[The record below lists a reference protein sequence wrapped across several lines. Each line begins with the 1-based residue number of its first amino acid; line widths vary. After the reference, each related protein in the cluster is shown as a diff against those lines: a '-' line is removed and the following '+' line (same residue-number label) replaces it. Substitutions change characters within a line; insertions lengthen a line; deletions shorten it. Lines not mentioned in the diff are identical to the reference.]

1 VAWLRRHVTVAG
13 ALAGK
18 VSAVEEGGMEEDIVT
33 GSFISFGQSTLNHH
47 SEVSLHFCPPED
59 APLVGIILSLLI
71 PLVFQPQK
79 NSLLK
84 GSLLDFI
91 TLV

>member
-1 VAWLRRHVTVAG
+1 
-13 ALAGK
+13 
-18 VSAVEEGGMEEDIVT
+18 MEEDMMT
-33 GSFISFGQSTLNHH
+33 GSYFSFGQSTLNHH
-47 SEVSLHFCPPED
+47 SEVFWLHFCPED

-71 PLVFQPQK
+71 PQPQK
-79 NSLLK
+79 SSLLK